1 MDQEIL
7 EGVRLSQIDGDPNPG
22 MQAAM
27 QHFGVDFTQA
37 VGLGAGMMLEFLYN
51 AIRRPPVSPHAPL
64 ASAVAPASDGVD
76 HFSRLPD
83 DILKNVVSRLP
94 AKDAAR
100 TAALASRWR
109 GLWRSVPL
117 VLVDAHILPVGIP
130 AERMPPGGDDS
141 SSKLVVAAALR
152 VLAAHPG
159 PFRCVHLTWSHM
171 ASHRAEA
178 ARWLKLLSAN
188 GVQELA
194 FINRPWPLD
203 LPLPT
208 EFFGCAASLTRL
220 HLGVWRFPRTSA
232 LPRSA
237 RFPHL
242 KELVLSLIFIEDR
255 DLAFLID
262 RSPILETLTIIS
274 SQNEVR
280 LRLEKLEIMLALL
293 NLDYAIRND
302 SPKAPTEGCE
312 NYDVLKVGY
321 EIEKSKWD
329 ESNRKC
335 LMIIKSSIID
345 GIRGA
350 MPDSKSAKEYL
361 SKIEDQFKG
370 SSKVYASTLT
380 KRLVNDKYDGNGI
393 REHIMKKCN
402 MAAKL
407 KAMEW
412 KSLMVFLYVHELIAI
427 YGVLARASDPE
438 NITSRTLRCLQLG
451 MSALADVTV
460 VDAPRLERLL
470 LWTTTHRDNNRSRIK
485 TGHAPKLHMLGHW
498 QPADHDLEIGNTV
511 IKAGTKVT
519 PRTIVP
525 SVQILALEVKFEVRN
540 DVKMM
545 ACFLKCFPNVETLH
559 VYSENADSSTGKVT
573 LKFWQEAGHIECVK
587 SHVKKIV
594 FQEFRGKK
602 NELLFLKFIAET
614 ARVLEKMVV
623 VVVFDCFSSV
633 DDVNA
638 KLKPLTSAKWASE
651 DCKLSVLLNP
661 VSESGSP
668 AWNFNIASDFSRSN
682 PFSLMTAE

>member
-7 EGVRLSQIDGDPNPG
+7 EGVRLSQMGGGPNPG

-27 QHFGVDFTQA
+27 QQLGLDLHQA
-37 VGLGAGMMLEFLYN
+37 VGLGAGMMLEVLYN
-51 AIRRPPVSPHAPL
+51 AIPRPPVSPHAPL
-64 ASAVAPASDGVD
+64 ASAVASAPASDGID
-76 HFSRLPD
+76 RLSGLPD
-83 DILKNVVSRLP
+83 GILKNVVSRLT

-117 VLVDAHILPVGIP
+117 VLVDAHILPSRIP
-130 AERMPPGGDDS
+130 AERMAPGGDDP
-141 SSKLVVAAALR
+141 SSKLVVAAASR
-152 VLAAHPG
+152 VLVTHPG

-178 ARWLKLLSAN
+178 ARWLQLLSAK
-188 GVQELA
+188 GVQELT

-203 LPLPT
+203 LPLPA

-220 HLGVWRFPRTSA
+220 HLGVWRFPGTAA

-255 DLAFLID
+255 DLVFLID

-280 LRLEKLEIMLALL
+280 LRL
-293 NLDYAIRND
+293 
-302 SPKAPTEGCE
+302 
-312 NYDVLKVGY
+312 V
-321 EIEKSKWD
+321 
-329 ESNRKC
+329 
-335 LMIIKSSIID
+335 
-345 GIRGA
+345 
-350 MPDSKSAKEYL
+350 
-361 SKIEDQFKG
+361 
-370 SSKVYASTLT
+370 
-380 KRLVNDKYDGNGI
+380 
-393 REHIMKKCN
+393 
-402 MAAKL
+402 
-407 KAMEW
+407 
-412 KSLMVFLYVHELIAI
+412 
-427 YGVLARASDPE
+427 
-438 NITSRTLRCLQLG
+438 SRTLRCVQLG
-451 MSALADVTV
+451 MSGVADVAV

-470 LWTTTHRDNNRSRIK
+470 LWVTMHRDNNRSRIK
-485 TGHAPKLHMLGHW
+485 IGHAPKLHVLGHW
-498 QPADHDLEIGNTV
+498 QPANHDLEIGNTV
-511 IKAGTKVT
+511 IKAGTKLT
-519 PRTIVP
+519 PSTIVP

-540 DVKMM
+540 DVKMV

-559 VYSENADSSTGKVT
+559 IYSEKADSSAGKVT

-623 VVVFDCFSSV
+623 VVVSDCFSSV
-633 DDVNA
+633 DDVDA

-651 DCKLSVLLNP
+651 DCKLSVLMNP
-661 VSESGSP
+661 VSGGGSP
-668 AWNFNIASDFSRSN
+668 AWNFNIASDFSRSD
-682 PFSLMTAE
+682 PFGLM